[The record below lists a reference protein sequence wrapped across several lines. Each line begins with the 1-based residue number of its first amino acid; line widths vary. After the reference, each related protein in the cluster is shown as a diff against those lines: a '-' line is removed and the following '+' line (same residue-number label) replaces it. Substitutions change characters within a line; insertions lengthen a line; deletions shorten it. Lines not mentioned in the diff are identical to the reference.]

1 MWQDLRFGIRMLL
14 KSPGFTALALVTL
27 ALGIGANTTIFSVV
41 NSVLLRPLPYE
52 KPERIVQVS
61 DLLPVTGG
69 YITSSFPKYNFLREH
84 ARSFSAFSAM
94 SFGRFQIAGP
104 EPAAPAEVSGVRVS
118 VDFFRVLG
126 TKPSSGRTF
135 LDDEERPGA
144 NPVAVISNALWQNR
158 FGSDPAAI
166 GKSITVDGAATI
178 IVGIMPAGF
187 DYPNGAEIWVPRI
200 FEHSVITP
208 VQVQRGASYL
218 TYYGRL
224 ADGVDMRSAQAEIYT
239 LSGQYDESHKGF
251 GDAGRAMAVIPLRE
265 SLVSDIRRT
274 LLVLLGA
281 VAFVLLI
288 ASANVAN
295 LLLARAIAR
304 QKEVAIRAS
313 LGASRGR
320 LLIQFLTESV
330 LLAGMGAGIGLLLSL
345 WSMRLIAGIG
355 PQILPRADEIHVD
368 ATVLFFTMAV
378 AALTG
383 IIFGIGPAMHSSRVD
398 LNDALKSSSRSVASG
413 GRLRGVMIVSE
424 VALAMILLTGAGLLM
439 RSFLRLEGVDP
450 GFQPQNLLTMRI
462 GLASARYPQRAQQA
476 AFYDRVMER
485 VAAIPGVRDAAVANA
500 LPMSRAIGYFFN
512 IEGRAALE
520 STKAPTFWLHSIS
533 QSYFQTLAI
542 PIHRGRAFTSADT
555 AASQPVAIINETMA
569 RRFWPNE
576 DPIGRRVIYAR
587 ESIVLEIVGIAADVK
602 IGGLGDNGPNNEV
615 YVPYRQRPF
624 LTMSLITRGPASIAS
639 AARREILAID
649 ADQPVAAVR
658 TMDEVIADSVSQ
670 PRVRTMLIG
679 AFAALALILA
689 VIGIA
694 GVVAWSVSQRTN
706 EIGIRMALGARP
718 ANILAMIVRQAF
730 TLIGAGQ
737 LIGLMGAFMLTRV
750 LASFLFGISPEDPV
764 TFAGV
769 LLLLGLAA
777 LTACV
782 VAARRAL
789 RIDPVTALRRE

>member
-14 KSPGFTALALVTL
+14 KSPGFTALALATL

-52 KPERIVQVS
+52 KPDRMVQIS
-61 DLLPVTGG
+61 DVLTGG
-69 YITSSFPKYNFLREH
+69 FITSSLPKYNFLH
-84 ARSFSAFSAM
+84 DHVRSLSAFAAL
-94 SFGRFQIAGP
+94 SFGQFQIAGP
-104 EPAAPAEVSGVRVS
+104 SPAAPAEVGGVRVS
-118 VDFFRVLG
+118 ADFFRVFG
-126 TKPSSGRTF
+126 AKPSAGRTF
-135 LDDEERPGA
+135 LEEETQPGG
-144 NPVAVISNALWQNR
+144 NPVAVISNVLWQNR
-158 FGSDPAAI
+158 FASDPAAI
-166 GKSITVDGAATI
+166 GKTISIDGAPTT
-178 IVGIMPAGF
+178 IVGIMPPGF
-187 DYPNGAEIWVPRI
+187 EYPPGTEIWVPRF
-200 FEHSVITP
+200 FEHPVITP
-208 VQVQRGASYL
+208 VQIQRGASYL
-218 TYYGRL
+218 LYYGRL
-224 ADGVDMRSAQAEIYT
+224 ADGTDIGGAQSEIST
-239 LSGQYDESHKGF
+239 LSRQYDESHKGF
-251 GDAGRAMAVIPLRE
+251 GDTERQMTVIQLRE
-265 SLVSDIRRT
+265 CLVGGDVRRT

-313 LGASRGR
+313 LGAGRPR
-320 LLIQFLTESV
+320 LLLQFLTESV

-345 WSMRLIAGIG
+345 WSVRLIAGIG
-355 PQILPRADEIHVD
+355 PQILPRADEIHVN
-368 ATVLFFTMAV
+368 ATVLLFTMAV
-378 AALTG
+378 AILTG

-398 LNDALKSSSRSVASG
+398 LNDALKASGRSVASG
-413 GRLRGVMIVSE
+413 GRLREVMIVSE

-450 GFQPQNLLTMRI
+450 GFKPQDLLTMRI
-462 GLASARYPQRAQQA
+462 GLAGARYPQRAQQV
-476 AFYDRVMER
+476 AFYDRLLER
-485 VAAIPGVRDAAVANA
+485 AAAIPGVRHAALAHG
-500 LPMSRAIGYFFN
+500 LPINRAIGYFFN
-512 IEGRAALE
+512 IEGRAVLE
-520 STKAPTFWLHSIS
+520 ATKAPTFWLHSIS
-533 QSYFQTLAI
+533 PSYFQTLGI
-542 PIHRGRAFTSADT
+542 PIHRGRAFTAADT

-569 RRFWPNE
+569 RRFWPQE
-576 DPIGRRVIYAR
+576 DPIGRHVIYAR
-587 ESIVLEIVGIAADVK
+587 ESIAVEILAIAADVK
-602 IGGLGDNGPNNEV
+602 IGGLGDNGPNNEL

-658 TMDEVIADSVSQ
+658 TMDDVIADSVSQ
-670 PRVRTMLIG
+670 PRLRTILIG

-689 VIGIA
+689 AIGIA

-718 ANILAMIVRQAF
+718 SHILVMIVRQAF
-730 TLIGAGQ
+730 TMIGAGQ
-737 LIGLMGAFMLTRV
+737 LIGLAGAIALTRV

-764 TFAGV
+764 TFVGV
-769 LLLLGLAA
+769 LLLLGLVA